1 MKAHAYLR
9 RKTLDGIRKDAESSS
24 AVHLKRSLGS
34 WDLVSLGIGGI
45 IGAGIFTVIGT
56 AAAGSAAHPGAG
68 PGVTLSFVIT
78 AIACAF
84 CAFCY
89 AEFASLVPIAGSAYT
104 YSYATLGEI
113 TAWIVGWNLI
123 LEYGIGN
130 VAVAIGWTGYF
141 HQLFAGLGIH
151 IPAWLAVDYRS
162 AHQAAEMVAA
172 AGGAIPPS
180 MALPMEAWNTAP
192 IVFGHPLILNVLA
205 VAIIALVTWILVIGI
220 KESARANNVM
230 VALKLIILFFFITVG
245 AFYVKPENWS
255 PFMPNGFSGVWIGAS
270 LIFFAFIG
278 FDTVSTAAE
287 ECRNPGRDMPIGIIG
302 SLVICTVIYVATA
315 AILTGI
321 APWRELGVANPLAAA
336 FSGIGLN
343 WAAGIVSL
351 GAVVSMTA
359 VLLVFQL
366 GQSRI
371 FFSMSRDG
379 LLPRYVARV
388 HPRFQT
394 PHVSTI
400 WTGVAT
406 AAVAAVTNINE
417 IVELTNI
424 GTLFAFAIVCAAV
437 IILRVTEPDRP
448 RLFKTPFVPFVPL
461 LGIAMCLYLMLGL
474 PRITWLRFGAWL
486 ALGLLVY
493 FAYGFSHSHL
503 RRGGQDGISRRNGT
517 TGR

>member
-1 MKAHAYLR
+1 MNANQLLR
-9 RKTLDGIRKDAESSS
+9 RKTLDKIKDDAESSS
-24 AVHLKRSLGS
+24 SIHLKRSLGP
-34 WDLVSLGIGGI
+34 WDLVSLGIGAV
-45 IGAGIFTVIGT
+45 IGAGIFAVIGT
-56 AAAGSAAHPGAG
+56 AAAGSAGHPGAG
-68 PGVTLSFVIT
+68 PAVTLSFIIT

-104 YSYATLGEI
+104 YSYATLGEMI
-113 TAWIVGWNLI
+113 AWIVGWTLI

-130 VAVAIGWTGYF
+130 VAVAIGWTAYF
-141 HQLFAGLGIH
+141 HQLFQGLGMH

-162 AHQAAEMVAA
+162 AHQAAGAVAA
-172 AGGAIPPS
+172 ASGNIAPNL
-180 MALPMEAWNTAP
+180 ALAFEAWNSAP
-192 IVFGHPLILNVLA
+192 VILGFHLIFNFLA
-205 VAIIALVTWILVIGI
+205 VAIVALVTWILVIGV

-230 VALKLIILFFFITVG
+230 VVLKLLILLFFIGVG
-245 AFYVKPENWS
+245 ALYVKPANWS

-278 FDTVSTAAE
+278 FDAVSTAAE

-302 SLVICTVIYVATA
+302 SLVICTIIYIATA
-315 AILTGI
+315 AVLTGI
-321 APWRELGVANPLAAA
+321 APWQQLGVANPLAAVFA
-336 FSGIGLN
+336 GIGLN

-351 GAVVSMTA
+351 GAVISMTA

-366 GQSRI
+366 GQPRI

-379 LLPRYVARV
+379 LLPKYFARV
-388 HPRFQT
+388 HPRYQT

-400 WTGVAT
+400 WTGVT
-406 AAVAAVTNINE
+406 IAAVAAVTNINE

-424 GTLFAFAIVCAAV
+424 GTLFAFVLVCAGV
-437 IILRVTEPDRP
+437 IILRRTDPDTP
-448 RLFKTPFVPFVPL
+448 RKFKTPLVPVIPL

-486 ALGLLVY
+486 AIGLVVY
-493 FAYGFSHSHL
+493 FSYGFWHSRL
-503 RRGGQDGISRRNGT
+503 KKIE
-517 TGR
+517 